1 MTHRAV
7 VSLLDADHEVAV
19 RRIWDRLAE
28 HGLETDL
35 WVTLIPYIT
44 YHVAAA
50 YPDNMVENLSLVA
63 GETRPFGIRTAGL
76 GMFPGESPVIYL
88 PVVRSEAVDHV
99 HGRIWDSME
108 QTADGVNQ
116 LYSPPFWV
124 PHITIGQVHGPR
136 SATVDTLMTV
146 VSDLSPWEIK
156 LTELAV
162 IEGAGPDARTRA
174 RIPFGSIDSEA

>member
-35 WVTLIPYIT
+35 WVTPIPHIT

-50 YPDNMVENLSLVA
+50 YQDNMVENLSLVA

-76 GMFPGESPVIYL
+76 GMFPGESPVEHSNTYHLKASKEQKLHIARRRH
-88 PVVRSEAVDHV
+88 PSWFTIPTPSETCH
-99 HGRIWDSME
+99 
-108 QTADGVNQ
+108 
-116 LYSPPFWV
+116 L
-124 PHITIGQVHGPR
+124 
-136 SATVDTLMTV
+136 
-146 VSDLSPWEIK
+146 
-156 LTELAV
+156 
-162 IEGAGPDARTRA
+162 
-174 RIPFGSIDSEA
+174 